1 MHNGKE
7 TTDWKENK
15 NIISDI
21 FAKNLVYFKVNNITA
36 NIITVVGL
44 DKAILSD
51 KIEVF
56 WKGKIERIKD
66 KHEK

>member
-21 FAKNLVYFKVNNITA
+21 FAKLLVYFKVNNITVI
-36 NIITVVGL
+36 IITVVGL
-44 DKAILSD
+44 DKAIF
-51 KIEVF
+51 V
-56 WKGKIERIKD
+56 R
-66 KHEK
+66 